1 MTLESDAPNRKRA
14 SRQAAKTGAERQ
26 RAYRQRKTLRFLEV
40 TDETYSRL
48 QAIRKQK
55 EWTLKQTV
63 AEALTLLEAELKA
76 AARSADLAE
85 MYKRAVAEQAQHGA
99 QAAQPPRKPKPPPEP
114 EVIEGQASL
123 L

>member
-1 MTLESDAPNRKRA
+1 LTHEAHAQSRKQP
-14 SRQAAKTGAERQ
+14 SRQAAKTGVERQ

-55 EWTLKQTV
+55 GWTLNQTFM
-63 AEALTLLEAELKA
+63 EALTLLEAELKA
-76 AARSADLAE
+76 AARSADLAD

-99 QAAQPPRKPKPPPEP
+99 QSAQPPRRPKPPPEP

>member
-1 MTLESDAPNRKRA
+1 LTLEADAPNPNRPKG
-14 SRQAAKTGAERQ
+14 QAAQTGAERQ

-40 TDETYSRL
+40 TDDIYSRL

-55 EWTLKQTV
+55 GWTLKQTV
-63 AEALTLLEAELKA
+63 AEALTLLEAELKGQ
-76 AARSADLAE
+76 ARSADLAE
-85 MYKRAVAEQAQHGA
+85 MYKQAVAEQAQYGA

-114 EVIEGQASL
+114 EVIEGQGQL

>member
-1 MTLESDAPNRKRA
+1 MTLESHAPNRKRP

-26 RAYRQRKTLRFLEV
+26 QAYRQRKTLRFLEV

-48 QAIRKQK
+48 QAIRKKK
-55 EWTLKQTV
+55 EWTLNQTV

-85 MYKRAVAEQAQHGA
+85 MYKRAVAEQAQLGA
-99 QAAQPPRKPKPPPEP
+99 QAAKQPRKPKPPPEP